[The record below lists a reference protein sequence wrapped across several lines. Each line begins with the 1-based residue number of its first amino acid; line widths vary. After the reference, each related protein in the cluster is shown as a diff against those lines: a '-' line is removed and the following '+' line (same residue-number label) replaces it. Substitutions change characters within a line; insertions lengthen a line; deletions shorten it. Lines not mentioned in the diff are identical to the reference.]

1 MFSHKIINKT
11 GSVLHSIA
19 ILFLYCIWGGGYCW
33 CEMFTDLISIVCQV
47 TELTANVPDPTQDQ
61 DTRTCS
67 DSNTLEGE
75 LPALK
80 VNTSETERLSDIF
93 GLDLRREGGQYK
105 LTPHDPNA
113 SLTELLTSPILV
125 PDVSATTSAE
135 RQHNTQVSPSL
146 LFVKKK

>member
-1 MFSHKIINKT
+1 
-11 GSVLHSIA
+11 
-19 ILFLYCIWGGGYCW
+19 
-33 CEMFTDLISIVCQV
+33 MFTDLISIVCQV

-125 PDVSATTSAE
+125 PDVSSTTSAE